1 MPDTLDIKVVYRA
14 SGRSR
19 SVRPARA
26 AKAPRPPTSGGS
38 RGKRAGTIIAL
49 MNLAIAGGIFYVT
62 WWQVDPDVTVT
73 LEWQTPVIPV
83 EALAQLGVFFGVR
96 ASDPADEPPAEDSD
110 TASADETPV
119 FEGATAAAVMGGA
132 SYTWLGA
139 EMVAAGLLA
148 LSAGAGL
155 GGLLTSRI
163 RQGARIVAGVLLLY
177 FFVHV
182 AWVWM
187 ENRTGFPI
195 TAARDAWGILIA
207 LLLIFGAGIGRR
219 GRGFGRVAGVAV
231 ILAGLASA
239 AGLYLFTLC
248 DASWHPE
255 TVIAGAASA
264 MGLDASSLTF
274 AVIIFVIHSLYGWVL
289 LGLAANLGGPPGAA
303 GVITAAAPSRGVTRV
318 STA

>member
-49 MNLAIAGGIFYVT
+49 MNLAIAGGIFYAT
-62 WWQVDPDVTVT
+62 WWHVDPDVTVT

-96 ASDPADEPPAEDSD
+96 ASDHVDEPPAEEGH
-110 TASADETPV
+110 TSADETPV

-182 AWVWM
+182 TWVWM
-187 ENRTGFPI
+187 ESRTSFPI

-207 LLLIFGAGIGRR
+207 FLLIFGAGIGRR

-289 LGLAANLGGPPGAA
+289 LGLAANLGEPAGAA